1 MMEII
6 FIVIGIVICTVVP
19 LYAKNHFEE
28 KYNVMVL
35 MPGPVICN
43 CVALLSI
50 LLFNLNDLEE
60 WIAVVI
66 SVFVYSITCTY
77 VFKRAKEVCSARK
90 DIILAVA
97 ANALLPIGIV
107 AIIFMI
113 LVTFY
118 VSSEGKKKR

>member
-19 LYAKNHFEE
+19 LYAKKHFEE

-66 SVFVYSITCTY
+66 SAIVYLITCTY
-77 VFKRAKEVCSARK
+77 VYKRVKEICTNKK
-90 DIILAVA
+90 DVILAVA
-97 ANALLPIGIV
+97 ANALLPVGV
-107 AIIFMI
+107 VLIIFMV
-113 LVTFY
+113 LVMFY
-118 VSSEGKKKR
+118 MSSEGKKKR